1 MKNFNPKMS
10 SPNTDISS
18 QKVVILLHTRDHKI
32 KHFAYERDFH
42 IPHENLRIIQLG
54 KYVKTNQFS
63 QVTKLKI
70 SFTSQM
76 FYLVDTFE
84 SKDSH

>member
-1 MKNFNPKMS
+1 MK
-10 SPNTDISS
+10 
-18 QKVVILLHTRDHKI
+18 
-32 KHFAYERDFH
+32 DFH
-42 IPHENLRIIQLG
+42 IPQENLRIIQLG